1 MDLVIDNKK
10 SNVNL
15 LTLYERKSK
24 IGMAIKIYGK
34 EAKTI
39 TKPLRYLQ
47 SVDKLIYGVNIKSI
61 TKRSIYNA
69 KDDIDVYFCHSYAS
83 WEKGGVENFNKLIR
97 TTYPKGFDFLQYR
110 KIKLIMKLKKL
121 MRFIGKL

>member
-1 MDLVIDNKK
+1 MVL
-10 SNVNL
+10 
-15 LTLYERKSK
+15 
-24 IGMAIKIYGK
+24 
-34 EAKTI
+34 
-39 TKPLRYLQ
+39 
-47 SVDKLIYGVNIKSI
+47 NIKSI
-61 TKRSIYNA
+61 TTDNDLEFYDWKRFKRSTYNA